1 MRQINS
7 NRLSATL
14 QARHLACS
22 ILAAFVLLLFRC
34 QRIEAAQ
41 SDAPTESEV
50 KAAMIYNF
58 AQFIEW
64 PENEPKAPSSFVIC
78 VFGEDPIEP
87 VLESTLKGEL
97 FQNRA
102 VQVRR
107 AAMPIDA
114 RACDIAFVTHSEKKR
129 IPEFLEAV
137 RGGRALTV
145 GDTEDFVAL
154 GGMIAFKKEGNRVR
168 FQINPD
174 AATRAGLKISS
185 KLLRLAIVK
194 SDDVT
199 KGGA

>member
-1 MRQINS
+1 M
-7 NRLSATL
+7 
-14 QARHLACS
+14 
-22 ILAAFVLLLFRC
+22 LLFRC

-41 SDAPTESEV
+41 TDAPTEPEV

-64 PENEPKAPSSFVIC
+64 PENEPKAPSSFAIC

-87 VLESTLKGEL
+87 ILESTVRGEV

-107 AAMPIDA
+107 AASPVDA
-114 RACDIAFVTHSEKKR
+114 KACDIVFVTQSEKKR
-129 IPEFLEAV
+129 VPEFLEAV
-137 RGGRALTV
+137 RGTRALTI

-154 GGMIAFKKEGNRVR
+154 GGMIAFKKQGNRVR

-185 KLLRLAIVK
+185 KLLRLAILQ
-194 SDDVT
+194 SDT
-199 KGGA
+199 GMKGGA